1 MPTVSS
7 DDFEKGSLVE
17 LINVS
22 SFTETGSAVFDGAN
36 LRLIAGERVLITAP
50 VASGKS
56 LFLKL
61 LAGLSRPEKGVVFLF
76 GRDMAE
82 LDADGLN
89 QARSRMGFVFQE
101 NILISNLKVVENVA
115 LPILYHGSISYEEAM
130 KRSFELLDMT
140 GFRGD
145 AWSLPGPLPHYAKK
159 EVALARAL
167 ALDPDI
173 VVCENIWDF
182 LKDDEKTH
190 ISALL
195 NGYQARHRGALM
207 IFTANSENDA
217 QYSRPDR
224 VIRIESGGFTE
235 QPC

>member
-1 MPTVSS
+1 MSKVSP
-7 DDFEKGSLVE
+7 DDLETGSLVE

-22 SFTETGSAVFDGAN
+22 SFMESGSAIFEGAN
-36 LRLIAGERVLITAP
+36 LRLKAGERVLITAP

-76 GRDMAE
+76 GRDISE

-89 QARSRMGFVFQE
+89 HARSRMGFVFQE

-115 LPILYHGSISYEEAM
+115 LPMLYHGSMSYEDAM
-130 KRSFELLDMT
+130 ERSFELLDMT

-173 VVCENIWDF
+173 IVCENIWDF
-182 LKDDEKTH
+182 LKDEEKAH
-190 ISALL
+190 VSALL
-195 NGYQARHRGALM
+195 TGYQSRRSGALL
-207 IFTANSENDA
+207 IFTANNENDA
-217 QYSRPDR
+217 PYSRPDR
-224 VIRIESGGFTE
+224 VIRIESGSFIE
-235 QPC
+235 QPH